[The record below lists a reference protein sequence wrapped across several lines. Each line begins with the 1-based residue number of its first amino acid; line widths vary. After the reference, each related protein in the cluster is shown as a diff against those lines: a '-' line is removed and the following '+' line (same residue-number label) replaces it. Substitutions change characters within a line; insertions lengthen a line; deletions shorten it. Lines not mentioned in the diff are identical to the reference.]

1 MEQRWHGLFKEKF
14 SRHYDLRTVYILD
27 HVREQGY
34 AAFVDWLNAYI
45 KGTDARLVLL
55 DIEFFFG
62 FGIDLILR
70 ITKDVRIVLTTFDD
84 IVFHEMNY
92 INALG
97 CDLVTCADPIA
108 VLKYHET
115 GVKAELLFLE
125 NSRVPFDEFQETVK
139 DIDVLFFGDL
149 TKSGRSAFI
158 EGLIA
163 SGIEVRVHCSAMNGE
178 LSYSELAHL
187 ISRSKVV
194 LNLSQTH
201 TVMKRPEAFVPV
213 WSFWQF
219 KGRVI
224 EAGLGRAA
232 CVSEYAPSIEYLF
245 GNETVLMFRT
255 EEECAEIIRG
265 LLDNPVRLAELSA
278 RLREM
283 VLASFEQ
290 ESQVQ
295 RLVVGVKKL
304 HAVLGASLGGF
315 LSQLLATRYPERVK
329 NVVCIGTGTE
339 TTTYQ
344 RIINFEQITAIE
356 GDPDFDTSLVACRAV
371 LAEGGKP
378 TPDTTR
384 IDAKEVGDF
393 SSGIIALNGSLDGKT
408 APALE
413 FSG

>member
-1 MEQRWHGLFKEKF
+1 MAVVPVYAAEGGLSTAVFVSKMEQRWHGLFKEKF
-14 SRHYDLRTVYILD
+14 SRHYDLRTVYILG

-45 KGTDARLVLL
+45 RGTDARLIFL

-97 CDLVTCADPIA
+97 CDLVTCVDPLA
-108 VLKYHET
+108 VLKYREK
-115 GVKAELLFLE
+115 GMKAELLFLE
-125 NSRVPFDEFQETVK
+125 NSRMPFDEFQETVK

-213 WSFWQF
+213 WSFLQF

-290 ESQVQ
+290 EGQVQ
-295 RLVVGVKKL
+295 RLVDVIGKAVAVEKVAPKWVPYRYIVAMTMARFLTVRRPLGVWL
-304 HAVLGASLGGF
+304 RDLSAFILGAWVYPVHLR
-315 LSQLLATRYPERVK
+315 LLAMLAVFLGILTRAFK
-329 NVVCIGTGTE
+329 
-339 TTTYQ
+339 
-344 RIINFEQITAIE
+344 
-356 GDPDFDTSLVACRAV
+356 
-371 LAEGGKP
+371 
-378 TPDTTR
+378 
-384 IDAKEVGDF
+384 
-393 SSGIIALNGSLDGKT
+393 
-408 APALE
+408 
-413 FSG
+413 

>member
-1 MEQRWHGLFKEKF
+1 MDSTAVVPAHAAEGGLSIAVFVSKMEQRWHGLFKEKF
-14 SRHYDLRTVYILD
+14 SRHYDLRTVYILG

-45 KGTDARLVLL
+45 KGTGARLVLL

-108 VLKYHET
+108 VLKYREA

-125 NSRVPFDEFQETVK
+125 NSRLPFDEFQETVK

-178 LSYSELAHL
+178 LSYLELAHL

-255 EEECAEIIRG
+255 VEECAEIIRG
-265 LLDNPVRLAELSA
+265 LLNNPARLAELSA

-290 ESQVQ
+290 EGQVQ
-295 RLVVGVKKL
+295 RLVDVIGKSTVIEKVAPKWIPYRYIAAMTMARFL
-304 HAVLGASLGGF
+304 TVRRPLGAWLRDLSAFILG
-315 LSQLLATRYPERVK
+315 AWVYPVHLRV
-329 NVVCIGTGTE
+329 
-339 TTTYQ
+339 
-344 RIINFEQITAIE
+344 
-356 GDPDFDTSLVACRAV
+356 LAV
-371 LAEGGKP
+371 LAVFLGIL
-378 TPDTTR
+378 TR
-384 IDAKEVGDF
+384 AFK
-393 SSGIIALNGSLDGKT
+393 
-408 APALE
+408 
-413 FSG
+413 

>member
-1 MEQRWHGLFKEKF
+1 MDSTAVVPVHAAEGGLSTAVFVSKMEQRWHGLFKEKF

-108 VLKYHET
+108 VLKYREA

-158 EGLIA
+158 ERLIA

-213 WSFWQF
+213 WSFLQF

-255 EEECAEIIRG
+255 VEECAEIIRG
-265 LLDNPVRLAELSA
+265 LLGNPVRLAELSA

-295 RLVVGVKKL
+295 RLVDVIGKSTVAEKMTPKWVPFRYIVAMTMARFLTVQRPLGVWFRDL
-304 HAVLGASLGGF
+304 AAFVLGA
-315 LSQLLATRYPERVK
+315 RVYPVHLRV
-329 NVVCIGTGTE
+329 
-339 TTTYQ
+339 
-344 RIINFEQITAIE
+344 
-356 GDPDFDTSLVACRAV
+356 LAV
-371 LAEGGKP
+371 LAVFLGIL
-378 TPDTTR
+378 TR
-384 IDAKEVGDF
+384 AFK
-393 SSGIIALNGSLDGKT
+393 
-408 APALE
+408 
-413 FSG
+413 

>member
-1 MEQRWHGLFKEKF
+1 MAVVPVHAAVGGLSTAVFVSKMEQRWHGLFKEKF

-34 AAFVDWLNAYI
+34 VAFVDWLNAYI
-45 KGTDARLVLL
+45 KGTDARLILL

-97 CDLVTCADPIA
+97 CDLVTCVDPLA
-108 VLKYHET
+108 VLKYREK
-115 GVKAELLFLE
+115 GMNAELLFLE
-125 NSRVPFDEFQETVK
+125 NSRMPFDEFQETVK

-149 TKSGRSAFI
+149 TKSGRRAFI

-163 SGIEVRVHCSAMNGE
+163 SGIEVTVHCSAMNGE
-178 LSYSELAHL
+178 LSYPELAHL

-194 LNLSQTH
+194 LNLSKTH
-201 TVMKRPEAFVPV
+201 TIVKRLEVFVPV
-213 WSFWQF
+213 WSFLQF

-255 EEECAEIIRG
+255 VEECVEIIQG
-265 LLDNPVRLAELSA
+265 LLGNPARLADLSA
-278 RLREM
+278 RLRGM

-290 ESQVQ
+290 EGQVQ
-295 RLVVGVKKL
+295 RLVDVIEKSTAVEKLPPQWIPYRYIVAMAMARFVSVRRPVGVWL
-304 HAVLGASLGGF
+304 RDLSAFVLGACVYPVHLR
-315 LSQLLATRYPERVK
+315 LLA
-329 NVVCIGTGTE
+329 
-339 TTTYQ
+339 
-344 RIINFEQITAIE
+344 
-356 GDPDFDTSLVACRAV
+356 V
-371 LAEGGKP
+371 L
-378 TPDTTR
+378 
-384 IDAKEVGDF
+384 EVGIEILARVF
-393 SSGIIALNGSLDGKT
+393 KWIRPSSI
-408 APALE
+408 
-413 FSG
+413 